1 MAFVLAAQMAFGKLG
16 NPLDR
21 ELQACLTIAYH
32 KLRRA

>member
-32 KLRRA
+32 KLSRA